1 MADLRVP
8 ALERGERALD
18 RGAVGPVFAAPF
30 VVLGPADKVQQ
41 LAARHEVMHEMAARP
56 DPGLTTELE
65 LEIGEALDRD
75 EPAIGDAA
83 GEFRRL
89 LPKQDCAHRR
99 MNAVGADQHV
109 GVDAH
114 AVIEPR
120 LDMAALVAEP
130 EEAMTEMDALERQT
144 R

>member
-18 RGAVGPVFAAPF
+18 RSAVGPVFAAPF

-56 DPGLTTELE
+56 DPGLAAELK
-65 LEIGEALDRD
+65 LEIGDALDRD

-89 LPKQDCAHRR
+89 VAEEDRAPRR
-99 MNAVGADQHV
+99 MKSVRADQDV
-109 GVDAH
+109 GVDAR
-114 AVIEPR
+114 AGI
-120 LDMAALVAEP
+120 A
-130 EEAMTEMDALERQT
+130 
-144 R
+144 

>member
-8 ALERGERALD
+8 ALERGKRALD

-30 VVLGPADKVQQ
+30 VVLGPADKIQQ

-56 DPGLTTELE
+56 DPGLAAE

-89 LPKQDCAHRR
+89 VAEQDRAHRR
-99 MNAVGADQHV
+99 MNAVGADQNV
-109 GVDAH
+109 GRDPG
-114 AVIEPR
+114 AVVEPR
-120 LDMAALVAEP
+120 FDMIALVAEP
-130 EEAMTEMDALERQT
+130 EEAMTEMDVLERQT